1 MLLLSTRI
9 TEALNKGHKSYY
21 ALPILAY
28 SFSIQRQYSTYT
40 KLFCYLPLF
49 LEVDSGTAYP
59 FVISRNSVWKNAL
72 NFQNYVYLTSVN
84 PIFDVKPIDAEIY
97 TRKLLFFGRL
107 CRLSSNTLA
116 KKIFLKR
123 LYSFLYDL
131 ARTQFGFI
139 PEILQIHHLYGLV
152 NYLQSWPQDGSF
164 PDKPAW
170 KKILWPRYHRNKL
183 QRQGRLT
190 CHSDFNFFSFNLRQ
204 YRTIDNL
211 KKCSEIVMKLIC
223 LNFSANLP
231 QFPAI
236 STKTKYAYYAKNC
249 LPMYL
254 LMPLVFA

>member
-49 LEVDSGTAYP
+49 LEVNSGTAYP

-72 NFQNYVYLTSVN
+72 NFQNYVSLTSVN

-97 TRKLLFFGRL
+97 TRKLFFFGRL
-107 CRLSSNTLA
+107 CQLSSNTLA

-170 KKILWPRYHRNKL
+170 KKIFMTSVSS
-183 QRQGRLT
+183 QQTTTSG
-190 CHSDFNFFSFNLRQ
+190 
-204 YRTIDNL
+204 
-211 KKCSEIVMKLIC
+211 
-223 LNFSANLP
+223 
-231 QFPAI
+231 
-236 STKTKYAYYAKNC
+236 
-249 LPMYL
+249 
-254 LMPLVFA
+254 

>member
-49 LEVDSGTAYP
+49 LEVNSGTAYP

-72 NFQNYVYLTSVN
+72 NFQNYVSLTSVN

-107 CRLSSNTLA
+107 CQLSSNTLA

-152 NYLQSWPQDGSF
+152 NYLQSWLQVGSF
-164 PDKPAW
+164 LDKPTR
-170 KKILWPRYHRNKL
+170 KKIYRTSVLSQHKL
-183 QRQGRLT
+183 QRQDRLT
-190 CHSDFNFFSFNLRQ
+190 CHSFFHSIFGN
-204 YRTIDNL
+204 T
-211 KKCSEIVMKLIC
+211 EPLI
-223 LNFSANLP
+223 
-231 QFPAI
+231 I
-236 STKTKYAYYAKNC
+236 
-249 LPMYL
+249 
-254 LMPLVFA
+254 

>member
-21 ALPILAY
+21 ALPFLAY

-49 LEVDSGTAYP
+49 LEVNSGTAYP

-72 NFQNYVYLTSVN
+72 NFQNYVSLTSVN

-107 CRLSSNTLA
+107 CQLSSNTLA

-131 ARTQFGFI
+131 ARTQFGHSRNFANSSLVRTRELLAKLATGRII
-139 PEILQIHHLYGLV
+139 PRQTGLEENFHDLGIIAT
-152 NYLQSWPQDGSF
+152 NYNVRVVKLATLTSTFFRSIFGNTEPSII
-164 PDKPAW
+164 W
-170 KKILWPRYHRNKL
+170 KNVPKLLWN
-183 QRQGRLT
+183 
-190 CHSDFNFFSFNLRQ
+190 
-204 YRTIDNL
+204 
-211 KKCSEIVMKLIC
+211 
-223 LNFSANLP
+223 
-231 QFPAI
+231 
-236 STKTKYAYYAKNC
+236 
-249 LPMYL
+249 
-254 LMPLVFA
+254 

>member
-40 KLFCYLPLF
+40 YTKLFCYLPLF
-49 LEVDSGTAYP
+49 LEVNSGTAYP

-72 NFQNYVYLTSVN
+72 NFQNYVSLTSVN

-107 CRLSSNTLA
+107 CRLSSNNLA

-170 KKILWPRYHRNKL
+170 KKIFMTSVSS
-183 QRQGRLT
+183 QQTTTSG
-190 CHSDFNFFSFNLRQ
+190 SFNLPLWLQ
-204 YRTIDNL
+204 L
-211 KKCSEIVMKLIC
+211 FFVQS
-223 LNFSANLP
+223 SAIQNHR
-231 QFPAI
+231 
-236 STKTKYAYYAKNC
+236 
-249 LPMYL
+249 
-254 LMPLVFA
+254 